1 MSPAR
6 SSGPSPTL
14 LSRLRGPGGGTALRT
29 RVAALLVVLGLI
41 VLTAPVVVVPV
52 VRALVHTVF

>member
-1 MSPAR
+1 
-6 SSGPSPTL
+6 L

-29 RVAALLVVLGLI
+29 RIAALIVVLGLI

>member
-1 MSPAR
+1 MPDRPVPPA
-6 SSGPSPTL
+6 PTL
-14 LSRLRGPGGGTALRT
+14 LSRLRGPGGGTSLRT

-41 VLTAPVVVVPV
+41 VLTAPVVVVPI